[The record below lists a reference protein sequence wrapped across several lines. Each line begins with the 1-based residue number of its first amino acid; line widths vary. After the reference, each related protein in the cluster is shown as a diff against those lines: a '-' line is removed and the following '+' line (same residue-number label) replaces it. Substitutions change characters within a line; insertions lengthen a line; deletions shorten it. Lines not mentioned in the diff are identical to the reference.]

1 MNRQLVMLIALST
14 LVYAV
19 MMGSRVAVTIAAVKI
34 TDSNAVVGVLV
45 SMYSM
50 MPMFFGL
57 WMGRLIDRFG
67 ILRPIAGAAA
77 VSLVGTLLPFMYPSV
92 WTLGLASAA
101 NGLSFII
108 TAMSLTNA
116 GAQIGKVE
124 DRTRNLSLIYL
135 GNSAGMAIGPLVA
148 GFGIDHFSY
157 RGTFAMLALLPAL
170 SLALLGA
177 WRHLMPGGRGTGKPP
192 SGHPLDFLRNPQL
205 RTLIMAHLMIS
216 VCMEAFYFGVPL
228 HGTRAGLSASMIGTI
243 ISAAFVANFVSRSF
257 VAMLIR
263 QVGEAT
269 LVSAVFVI
277 AGVSVASFAH
287 FTLPAALMV
296 TAAGVG
302 ICHGMAIPI
311 ITSIAFTASPPG
323 RQGEISG
330 VRTMMLN
337 GSIAIMQMALGSLS
351 TLVGIAPV
359 MWAMGAL
366 GIGAARLVRKGV
378 SAKRG
383 DA

>member
-19 MMGSRVAVTIAAVKI
+19 MMGSKVAVTIAAVKL

-67 ILRPIAGAAA
+67 ILRPMAGAAA
-77 VSLVGTLLPFMYPSV
+77 VSLVGMLLPFIYPSV

-135 GNSAGMAIGPLVA
+135 GNSAGMAVGPLVA

-170 SLALLGA
+170 NLATLLT
-177 WRHLMPGGRGTGKPP
+177 WRHLMPGGRGSGKPP
-192 SGHPLDFLRNPQL
+192 SGHPLDFLRNAPL
-205 RTLIMAHLMIS
+205 RSLIMAHLMIS
-216 VCMEAFYFGVPL
+216 VSMEAFYFGVPL

-257 VAMLIR
+257 VAVLIR
-263 QVGEAT
+263 QIGEAA
-269 LVSAVFVI
+269 VISAVFVI
-277 AGVSVASFAH
+277 AGVSVAAFAH

-311 ITSIAFTASPPG
+311 ITSISFTASPPG

-337 GSIAIMQMALGSLS
+337 GSVALMQVAVGSLS
-351 TLVGIAPV
+351 ALVGIAPV

-366 GIGAARLVRKGV
+366 GIGAVRLVRKGV
-378 SAKRG
+378 SAQG
-383 DA
+383 GPV